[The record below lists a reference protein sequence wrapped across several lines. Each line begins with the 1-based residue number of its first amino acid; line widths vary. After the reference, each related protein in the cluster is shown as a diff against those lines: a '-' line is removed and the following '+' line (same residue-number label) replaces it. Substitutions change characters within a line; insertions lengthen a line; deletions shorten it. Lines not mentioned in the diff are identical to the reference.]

1 MDDPAFS
8 SRSGLGT
15 VAQLRRYGSHPCSRR
30 NPFLIVDGFPRL
42 RFIGQRVFTG
52 GPVAMLNTILLMI
65 LTGMIL
71 CGMIVIVFEIAANRK
86 LRLRR

>member
-1 MDDPAFS
+1 
-8 SRSGLGT
+8 
-15 VAQLRRYGSHPCSRR
+15 
-30 NPFLIVDGFPRL
+30 
-42 RFIGQRVFTG
+42 
-52 GPVAMLNTILLMI
+52 MLNTILLMI